1 MPFGGIFDFEAKSQ
15 RLEEVNGLLEDP
27 KVWDDN
33 AKSQKL
39 GKEKRE
45 LEGME
50 AAIVAVETRVHDLEN
65 TLNDPVFHASRSREA
80 RGLIAE
86 LETARAEVTRLFDRW
101 QELAARASEL
111 RTPPS

>member
-39 GKEKRE
+39 GKEKRALE
-45 LEGME
+45 L
-50 AAIVAVETRVHDLEN
+50 VVD
-65 TLNDPVFHASRSREA
+65 TLSSVQA
-80 RGLIAE
+80 GLKDA
-86 LETARAEVTRLFDRW
+86 
-101 QELAARASEL
+101 QELFEMARDENDDDT
-111 RTPPS
+111 RPPRG